1 MKARKILS
9 LALAL
14 GLSLSLAVPA
24 AALTPDDAQVYL
36 NKVKSAKGSSY
47 LVDFDGDGREELV
60 FTKDPGANGASKLV
74 QVWQGDTM
82 LGTMEDYYAGTMG
95 DDDILFAARSG
106 KHYLV
111 KHSYMYRENSEEFDF
126 YTVEK
131 GKWVKKTT
139 TKSKSSKYTWEDM
152 KYTAKE
158 HSVAA
163 ELEAAIAAVQP
174 AAPTVAAGEL
184 PGYYGDR
191 AGCKMTAEQANAFT
205 AVLEAQMEQTKS
217 QCAAFGFGSATC
229 GAALVDFGNG
239 VPALFF
245 AGGHRS
251 DGSANKTANKTSPL
265 TGLADVAQSALWLYE
280 GGKAVRLT
288 AVDYQSVYLYP
299 TYIYSEYDYGEGMN
313 NVVFQAKDGAVS
325 SAGGTELNSSAVRG
339 NWLKGQ
345 SLCGFDQGGGVEG
358 DYWGLTDA
366 AQVLAGLKGYAA
378 ANPAMASASAQSV
391 LVDGKAVE
399 FQMYALKDENGGVTN
414 YVKVRDIAS
423 VLNGTA
429 AQFEVGYYSGMVHLV
444 KGWSYTPNGSEMNT
458 PFSGDQLYT
467 KSAAQT
473 NVDGVNLD
481 LDAITL
487 TDANGG
493 GYTYYKLRD
502 LGSALGFT
510 VGWSAEK
517 GIYIETQ

>member
-1 MKARKILS
+1 MKAHKVLS

-24 AALTPDDAQVYL
+24 AALTPDDAQTYL

-60 FTKDPGANGASKLV
+60 FTKDTGNIKLV
-74 QVWQGDTM
+74 QIWQGDTL

-95 DDDILFAARSG
+95 DDDIQFATGSG
-106 KHYLV
+106 EHYLV
-111 KHSYMYRENSEEFDF
+111 YHDYMYREDYNNFTF

-131 GKWVKKTT
+131 GKWVEKTT
-139 TKSKSSKYTWEDM
+139 ATSKSSEYTWEYM

-158 HSVAA
+158 HSVVA
-163 ELEAAIAAVQP
+163 ELEAAIAAAPQP
-174 AAPTVAAGEL
+174 ESPTVTAGEL

-191 AGCKMTAEQANAFT
+191 AGCKMTAEQANAFA

-217 QCAAFGFGSATC
+217 QCADMGFGSATC

-245 AGGHRS
+245 AGGNRS
-251 DGSANKTANKTSPL
+251 DSSAYNTANKTSPL
-265 TGLADVAQSALWLYE
+265 TGLAEVAQSALWLYE

-325 SAGGTELNSSAVRG
+325 STGGTTLDSSAKRG
-339 NWLKGQ
+339 TWLKGQ
-345 SLCGFDQGGGVEG
+345 SLCGFGQGGGVEG
-358 DYWGLTDA
+358 DYWGLIDA
-366 AQVLAGLKGYAA
+366 SQVLAGLKGYV
-378 ANPAMASASAQSV
+378 PAVPTAQPSTQTV
-391 LVDGKAVE
+391 TVDGKQAQ
-399 FQMYALKDENGGVTN
+399 FAMYALNGGSVN
-414 YVKVRDIAS
+414 YIRVRDLAAL
-423 VLNGTA
+423 LNGTA
-429 AQFEVGYYSGMVHLV
+429 AQFEVGWDGKVTLTA
-444 KGWSYTPNGSEMNT
+444 KNPYTGSADKAPFNTEMPYTVYAEPTVVNGS
-458 PFSGDQLYT
+458 P
-467 KSAAQT
+467 
-473 NVDGVNLD
+473 VNLD
-481 LDAITL
+481 AIQITY
-487 TDANGG
+487 DGG

-502 LGSALGFT
+502 LAQALGFN
-510 VGWSAEK
+510 VGWSADK
-517 GIYIETQ
+517 GVYMETDKPYDAGN